1 MQSAADRVLKA
12 LSEGHM
18 ITGFVEI
25 PADKSSFNQAITIQ
39 LFGFK
44 VADIGYQLIIEKYYT
59 GHFDGELTKKHR
71 KFESPDDLALFVHQ
85 HYSISIAAFTIHAMH
100 IKSDFEVN
108 RPE

>member
-1 MQSAADRVLKA
+1 MVNKNNRAV
-12 LSEGHM
+12 
-18 ITGFVEI
+18 TF
-25 PADKSSFNQAITIQ
+25 KSVQPF
-39 LFGFK
+39 
-44 VADIGYQLIIEKYYT
+44 LIIEKYYT